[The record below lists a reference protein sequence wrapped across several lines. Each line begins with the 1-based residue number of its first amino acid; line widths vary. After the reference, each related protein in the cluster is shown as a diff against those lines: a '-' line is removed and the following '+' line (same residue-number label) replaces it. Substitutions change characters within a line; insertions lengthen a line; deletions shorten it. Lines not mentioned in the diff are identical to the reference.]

1 MDDNTLVKQFVSG
14 DKTAFDEIVIRH
26 RDWVVGMALGSLGD
40 PLRAEDIAQN
50 VFVKMYFK
58 LHQFRFEA
66 KLKTWIYRIA
76 LNELNLFYRKE
87 KMISWFSED
96 EEEYLIPKVEPDE
109 DDDNKLYGKAIRNL
123 VKKLPKMQRSIMVLR
138 IYQEL
143 PFKDIAKI
151 LGITENSA
159 KVNFFKAKN
168 NLKKRIKNIEL

>member
-1 MDDNTLVKQFVSG
+1 MDDNSLVKRFLKG
-14 DKTAFDEIVIRH
+14 DKKAFDELVIRH
-26 RDWVVGMALGSLGD
+26 RDWVKGIALGSLAD
-40 PLRAEDIAQN
+40 AHRAEDIAQN

-66 KLKTWIYRIA
+66 ELKTWIYRIT

-87 KMISWFSED
+87 KMISWFRED
-96 EEEYLIPKVEPDE
+96 EEEYLVPAVNPDE
-109 DDDNKLYGKAIRNL
+109 EKDKKVYGNAIRKL

-143 PFKDIAKI
+143 PFKDIGKI

>member
-1 MDDNTLVKQFVSG
+1 MDDNTLVKQFLG
-14 DKTAFDEIVIRH
+14 GKKKAFDDIVIRH
-26 RDWVVGMALGSLGD
+26 RDWVRGMALGSLGD
-40 PLRAEDIAQN
+40 AQRAEDIAQN

-66 KLKTWIYRIA
+66 ELKTWIYRIT

-87 KMISWFSED
+87 KMISWFRED
-96 EEEYLIPKVEPDE
+96 EEEYLIPSFNPDE
-109 DDDNKLYGKAIRNL
+109 DKDKKIYGNAIRKL
-123 VKKLPKMQRSIMVLR
+123 VKKLPKMQRSVVVLR

-143 PFKDIAKI
+143 PFRDIGKI
-151 LGITENSA
+151 LEITENSA

>member
-14 DKTAFDEIVIRH
+14 DKTAFDKLVIRH
-26 RDWVVGMALGSLGD
+26 RDWVKGMALGSLKD
-40 PLRAEDIAQN
+40 PHRAEDIAQN

-66 KLKTWIYRIA
+66 ELKTWIYRIA

-87 KMISWFSED
+87 KMISWFNED
-96 EEEYLIPKVEPDE
+96 EEEYLIPAVEPNEDE
-109 DDDNKLYGKAIRNL
+109 DKKVYGNKIRNL
-123 VKKLPKMQRSIMVLR
+123 IKKLSKMQRSVMVLR

-143 PFKDIAKI
+143 PFKDIGNI

>member
-1 MDDNTLVKQFVSG
+1 MDDNTLVKQFLG
-14 DKTAFDEIVIRH
+14 GNKKAFDDIVIRH
-26 RDWVVGMALGSLGD
+26 RDWVRGMALGSLGD
-40 PLRAEDIAQN
+40 AQRAEDIAQN

-66 KLKTWIYRIA
+66 ELKTWIYRIT

-87 KMISWFSED
+87 KMISWFRED
-96 EEEYLIPKVEPDE
+96 EEEYLVPAVNPDE
-109 DDDNKLYGKAIRNL
+109 EKDKKVYGNAIRKL

-143 PFKDIAKI
+143 PFKDIGKI

-159 KVNFFKAKN
+159 KVNFFKAKT
-168 NLKKRIKNIEL
+168 NLKNRIKNIEL